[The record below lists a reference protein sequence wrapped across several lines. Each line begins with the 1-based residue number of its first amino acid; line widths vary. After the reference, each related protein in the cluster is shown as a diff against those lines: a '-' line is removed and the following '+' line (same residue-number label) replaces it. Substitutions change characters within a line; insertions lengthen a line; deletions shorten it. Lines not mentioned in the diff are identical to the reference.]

1 MKVKQAIKELVDCP
15 NKEIYLDTMEGEQL
29 LKLDEIYVNDEGKVV
44 LYGSIFNMDNKVE

>member
-15 NKEIYLDTMEGEQL
+15 NKEIYLDTTEGEQL
-29 LKLDEIYVNDEGKVV
+29 LKLDGIYTTDDGKVV